1 MNVCLAHLA
10 TETCMS
16 VTGDYARVSRLFGIL
31 VTSIGSF
38 RKAGAVFGV
47 KA

>member
-1 MNVCLAHLA
+1 MVEAVMTA
-10 TETCMS
+10 A
-16 VTGDYARVSRLFGIL
+16 GDYARAGRLFGIL

-38 RKAGAVFGV
+38 RKAGSVFGV